1 MDRFAQFGLQGDGD
15 EQFRRAFRDAF
26 KRGGLPPERL
36 AQGLEWYKDHVRP
49 GMDAAKLI
57 ENFTAFA
64 NGKGWPTEHLD
75 AALSVYSQVRD
86 EGPGA
91 VMEPVSA
98 EADAATIAKATELMR
113 TDPNAYW
120 RNAELQEALFESLE
134 RQETDK
140 SVPVETPPATAADAA
155 LAPDGGARAASP
167 GRVVDQRRRGE
178 IEAQLGDPRSAYW
191 RGPQAEAMQQEYRN
205 ILEAELAPRVAAPA
219 VTGQTPAVVASPS
232 ESAPVAGKAV

>member
-1 MDRFAQFGLQGDGD
+1 
-15 EQFRRAFRDAF
+15 
-26 KRGGLPPERL
+26 
-36 AQGLEWYKDHVRP
+36 
-49 GMDAAKLI
+49 MDAAKLI

-91 VMEPVSA
+91 ATEPVSA

-167 GRVVDQRRRGE
+167 GRVVDPAPTRRNRSPARGSTKRLLEGPASRGHAAGIPKHPRGRTGAPGLTDRRDRPNSRGGRAAGRRASASSAERSEARILNMKASSGAPSGRDRLDRRRRTRE
-178 IEAQLGDPRSAYW
+178 GDEFETRMHDSSHYHA
-191 RGPQAEAMQQEYRN
+191 
-205 ILEAELAPRVAAPA
+205 
-219 VTGQTPAVVASPS
+219 
-232 ESAPVAGKAV
+232 